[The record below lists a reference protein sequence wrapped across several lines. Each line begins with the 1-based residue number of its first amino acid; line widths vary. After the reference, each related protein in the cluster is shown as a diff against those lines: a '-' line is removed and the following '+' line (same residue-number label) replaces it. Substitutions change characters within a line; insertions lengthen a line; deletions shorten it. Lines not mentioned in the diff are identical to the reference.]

1 MVFQRT
7 RLHAFAAAVA
17 LAAGGSSS
25 IFATGLSVSVSDCAD
40 LAPFTSGEALTEDA
54 SVFIEDGVDV
64 TCDEVSSLRL
74 CSARGLES

>member
-7 RLHAFAAAVA
+7 RLHVFTAAVA

-25 IFATGLSVSVSDCAD
+25 MFATGLSVSVNECAD
-40 LAPFTSGEALTEDA
+40 LAPFTGGAALTEDA

-64 TCDEVSSLRL
+64 TCDEVSLKSYWLA
-74 CSARGLES
+74 S